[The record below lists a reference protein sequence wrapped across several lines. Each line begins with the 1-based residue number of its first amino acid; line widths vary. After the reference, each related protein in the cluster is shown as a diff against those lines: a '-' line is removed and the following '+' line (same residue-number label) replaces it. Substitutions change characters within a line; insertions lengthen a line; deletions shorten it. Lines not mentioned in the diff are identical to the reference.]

1 MFGPDTKKRS
11 FHTLIRM
18 TCAMTL
24 GVLWGGMILAQS
36 GCGQSSK
43 SQSPDPQNE
52 AWGGENAAADPALQA
67 EGQAVFRPLGKR
79 RENASGTP
87 LNSGGSEAVGT
98 GSRPGI
104 SVWSIVVAVVPPS
117 ANAAEQEAFAK
128 ELLEKIQTVGKLPDA
143 MLQRRSNSTVIVSGR
158 SYDGMTAEATG
169 DLEKIREIIVGGQ
182 FPYARAYLAPPET
195 MVADTSTRS
204 GSISQYDLRSIGAGK
219 PAKMKFFSLEVA
231 VYGHE
236 DRRKPTAEEAKSF
249 RTAAEDAVKTLRD
262 QGHEAYFFHGA
273 NSSSV
278 TVGVFTEA
286 DYDKYAREGIAIAK
300 ARQLFPHVL
309 LNGAALRDKNQ
320 GGKLAPC
327 QVVNV
332 PR

>member
-1 MFGPDTKKRS
+1 MLGPQAKKQT
-11 FHTLIRM
+11 FHTLPG
-18 TCAMTL
+18 TSCAMLL
-24 GVLWGGMILAQS
+24 GVFLVGVLLTQG
-36 GCGQSSK
+36 GCGSGGQKTPPEPMNEGSG
-43 SQSPDPQNE
+43 QDAGALDP
-52 AWGGENAAADPALQA
+52 GLQA

-79 RENASGTP
+79 REQNAGTP
-87 LNSGGSEAVGT
+87 LNPGTDEGLPLDAISEWT
-98 GSRPGI
+98 
-104 SVWSIVVAVVPPS
+104 IVVATVPQAAS
-117 ANAAEQEAFAK
+117 AAEQTALTS
-128 ELLEKIQTVGKLPDA
+128 ELLEKIRTVGKLPDA
-143 MLQRRSNSTVIVSGR
+143 VLQRRSTGLVITSGTTYA
-158 SYDGMTAEATG
+158 SMNAEATG
-169 DLEKIREIIVGGQ
+169 ELERIRGIIVSGQ
-182 FPYARAYLAPPET
+182 FPYARASLVPPET
-195 MVADTSTRS
+195 MVASS
-204 GSISQYDLRSIGAGK
+204 GASRGSAGVSQYDLRSVATGK
-219 PAKMKFFSLEVA
+219 PAKAKFYSLEVA

-236 DRRKPTAEEAKSF
+236 DRRKPSAEDGAKFRAAAEE
-249 RTAAEDAVKTLRD
+249 AVKTLRA
-262 QGHEAYFFHGA
+262 QGHEAFFYHGA